1 MNAGAASPSLGLLC
15 DRCGTEFRTPLLRL
29 LCDPCRVA
37 AIRHNNRPKVLR
49 REAAHRA
56 REFGREFGQALADA
70 MTEEAT
76 A

>member
-1 MNAGAASPSLGLLC
+1 MTHPALALLC
-15 DRCGTEFRTPLLRL
+15 DRCGNHFRTPTLRL

-37 AIRHNNRPKVLR
+37 AIRFNNRPKVLG
-49 REAAHRA
+49 REVAHRA

-76 A
+76 V